1 MPTFRNDNAYT
12 VQVLDDDGVMADV
25 AAGASIAT
33 PYIPTVANMTQTAAA
48 PDYNPIVA
56 RHSEVSAGV
65 GDDQTVVLNTTDTE
79 AIYIWKVVGGTVSV
93 FYDAL
98 ANVPA
103 VAVLRPGD
111 TYSHD
116 LKRRAAQLVLQFSA
130 AGTCEVLE
138 LAELLA

>member
-1 MPTFRNDNAYT
+1 MPTYRNDNNHT
-12 VQVLDDDGVMADV
+12 VQVLNTDGDLADV
-25 AAGASIAT
+25 LAGASIAT
-33 PYIPTVANMTQTAAA
+33 PYIPTIANMTQTAAA
-48 PDYNPIVA
+48 PDYNPVVA
-56 RHSEVSAGV
+56 RSSLSSTGV
-65 GDDQTVVLNTTDTE
+65 GDDKTVVLNAATV
-79 AIYIWKVVGGTVSV
+79 AVFIWKVVGGTVSV